1 MKKNELSEINYDF
14 LKWNMRSTARQ
25 NQWKIVEQ
33 RKKDLADMKKERNT
47 LSRKEGEVWKCG
59 ESYKMEWTTSP

>member
-1 MKKNELSEINYDF
+1 MHVNF
-14 LKWNMRSTARQ
+14 LQWNMRSTARQ
-25 NQWKIVEQ
+25 NQWKVVEQ
-33 RKKDLADMKKERNT
+33 RKKDLAEMKKERNT